1 MWFKNISPFRIAMNG
16 LSAAKLAEELAKHP
30 LTEPGAMDA
39 ASYGFVP
46 DGDGGM
52 VYSQNDCMLIAFA
65 ASEKLLPSSVVKEAT
80 AKRAAE
86 IEEQQGFK
94 LGRKQM
100 RELAEQ
106 IAYELLPRA
115 FVRTRVTRAW
125 IDAANR
131 WLFVD
136 SGTASKAEELVEAL
150 SRALPDIGI
159 KLLRTNQTPSPC
171 MTNWI
176 SCADTVP
183 SSFTVDM
190 DAELRAVD
198 DSGAKVRH
206 VSRALDGSDT
216 AEQITAGMM
225 AFKLG
230 MTWQDRV
237 SFVLDD
243 AGRIK
248 RLHFLDIVKDNADEA
263 ESAEEQMAIDFT
275 IMTGEVAALMDDLVD
290 ALGGEMED
298 AK

>member
-1 MWFKNISPFRIAMNG
+1 MWFKNISPFRIDMNG
-16 LSAAKLAEELAKHP
+16 ITAATVAEELAKRP
-30 LTEPGAMDA
+30 LTEPGAIDA
-39 ASYGFVP
+39 ESRGFVP
-46 DGDGGM
+46 ASVDSM
-52 VYSQNDCMLIAFA
+52 VYSHNGCMLIAFSV
-65 ASEKLLPSSVVKEAT
+65 SEKLLPASVVKEAT
-80 AKRAAE
+80 AKRAVE

-106 IAYELLPRA
+106 VAFELLPRA

-125 IDAANR
+125 IDADNR

-136 SGTASKAEELVEAL
+136 TGTASKAEELAEAL
-150 SRALPDIGI
+150 GRALPDISI
-159 KLLRTNQTPSPC
+159 KLLRTNQSPSSC
-171 MTNWI
+171 MTNWM
-176 SCADTVP
+176 SCDDTVP
-183 SSFTVDM
+183 HGFTVDM
-190 DAELRAVD
+190 DAELRAQD

-206 VSRALDGSDT
+206 VSHALDGTDT
-216 AEQITAGMM
+216 AEQISAGMM
-225 AFKLG
+225 AYKLG

-248 RLHFLDIVKDNADEA
+248 RLHFLDIIKENADEA

-275 IMTGEVAALMDDLVD
+275 IMTGEVAALMADLVD
-290 ALGGEMED
+290 ALGGEMAD

>member
-1 MWFKNISPFRIAMNG
+1 
-16 LSAAKLAEELAKHP
+16 
-30 LTEPGAMDA
+30 
-39 ASYGFVP
+39 
-46 DGDGGM
+46 M
-52 VYSQNDCMLIAFA
+52 VYSGNGCMLIAFA
-65 ASEKLLPSSVVKEAT
+65 ASEKILPASVVKDAV
-80 AKRAAE
+80 AKRAVE
-86 IEEQQGFK
+86 LEEQLGFK
-94 LGRKQM
+94 PGRKQL
-100 RELAEQ
+100 RELKEQ
-106 IAYELLPRA
+106 IIDELLPRA
-115 FVRTRVTRAW
+115 FVSTRVTRAW
-125 IDAANR
+125 IDSANG

-136 SGTASKAEELVEAL
+136 SGTASKVEDVVAAL
-150 SRALPDIGI
+150 SRALPDVSI
-159 KLLRTNQTPSPC
+159 KRLRTNQAPSSC

-216 AEQITAGMM
+216 AEQITSGMM
-225 AFKLG
+225 AYKLG

-248 RLHFLDIVKDNADEA
+248 RLHFLDIVKDSADEA

-275 IMTGEVAALMDDLVD
+275 IMTGKVAALIDDLVD